1 MNPPARSV
9 GTKVALR
16 AGFSYHKH
24 MHAGLIILI
33 LKIAVATVTV
43 LWIASLIALA
53 LGKTRLH
60 GRINVAF
67 FVLTLTALI
76 ALEVIVRMISPG
88 LFDNYFKPH
97 EKTAMIVHLWFS
109 VPSAV
114 LLFVML
120 FTGLKHHRKFH
131 IATGILFSILW
142 IGTFITGI
150 FFLPHEL
157 P

>member
-1 MNPPARSV
+1 
-9 GTKVALR
+9 
-16 AGFSYHKH
+16 

-43 LWIASLIALA
+43 LWIGSLIALA

-60 GRINVAF
+60 GRINIAF
-67 FVLTLTALI
+67 FVLTLAALVG
-76 ALEVIVRMISPG
+76 LEVIVRILSPG
-88 LFDNYFKPH
+88 IFAKYFERHKA
-97 EKTAMIVHLWFS
+97 ETAMVVHLCFS

-120 FTGLKHHRKFH
+120 FTGLKHKRNFH

-150 FFLPHEL
+150 FFLPDIVFWPDDL